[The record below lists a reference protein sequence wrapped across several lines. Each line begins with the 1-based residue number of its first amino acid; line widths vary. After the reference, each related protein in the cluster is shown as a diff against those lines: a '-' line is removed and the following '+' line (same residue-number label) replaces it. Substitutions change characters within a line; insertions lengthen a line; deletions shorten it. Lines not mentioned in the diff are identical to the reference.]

1 MTPLLCGLR
10 PTAGATCTWPLA
22 TGPTGNPGMGKVV
35 ANASTRFRMSAMR
48 GSASA
53 TLHAKFGTC
62 EQAGSVEIS
71 PCMPRQVLHL
81 ISPEGG
87 WNMKYLGVPLL
98 IQAH

>member
-1 MTPLLCGLR
+1 
-10 PTAGATCTWPLA
+10 
-22 TGPTGNPGMGKVV
+22 
-35 ANASTRFRMSAMR
+35 MR